1 MQENIRILISEE
13 KLASRVKELAGEISR
28 RYAGK
33 EVTMICVLKGSF
45 LFFADLVRAMKIPV
59 RVEFLQCSSYGDSTT
74 SSGEVKL
81 GLDISTP
88 LDGKHVVIVE
98 DIVDSG
104 LTLKY
109 IRDLLA
115 IRNPASLDC
124 CALLE
129 KPSARKIDVKVEY
142 SGFEIGNEFV
152 VGYGLDY
159 GQKFRELP
167 FVGVLEQ

>member
-1 MQENIRILISEE
+1 MQAKIRVLISEE
-13 KLASRVKELAGEISR
+13 QIASRVKELGEEISR

-45 LFFADLVRAMKIPV
+45 LFFADLVRAMKVPV
-59 RVEFLQCSSYGDSTT
+59 NVEFLQCSSYGDGTT

-115 IRNPASLDC
+115 LRNPVSLDC

-129 KPSARKIDVKVEY
+129 KPSALKTDVKVEY
-142 SGFEIGNEFV
+142 AGFTVGDEFV
-152 VGYGLDY
+152 VGYGLDF
-159 GQKFRELP
+159 GQKYRELP
-167 FVGVLEQ
+167 YVGVLES

>member
-1 MQENIRILISEE
+1 MQGKIRVLISEE
-13 KLASRVKELAGEISR
+13 QIAKRVKELGDEIST

-45 LFFADLVRAMKIPV
+45 LFFADLVRAMKVPV
-59 RVEFLQCSSYGDSTT
+59 RVEFLQCSSYGASTT

-81 GLDISTP
+81 VLDINSP
-88 LDGKHVVIVE
+88 LDGRHVVIVE
-98 DIVDSG
+98 DIVDTG

-115 IRNPASLDC
+115 VRNPASLDC
-124 CALLE
+124 AALLE
-129 KPSARKIDVKVEY
+129 KPDARKTEVKVEY
-142 SGFEIGNEFV
+142 SGFKIGNEFV

-159 GQKFRELP
+159 NQKYRELP
-167 FVGVLEQ
+167 YVGLMEA